1 MGAAW
6 RGLVALWPRLA
17 ITLICLAFWRILAAI
32 PLPVAGLV
40 DLRLSSGRLV
50 ADGGL
55 PALLLGNTLEQ
66 ESVVALGLNS
76 FLDAFI
82 IFWLWAASTGNLEKV
97 HRDQRWMWRTLAWLT
112 AGLALARAFGLIL
125 LFVGGRS
132 ATLTSTAGLV
142 SIFGLLL
149 GTMLLFGLGRVI
161 DRFGEPA
168 GYGVWFLYGVQILL
182 QGAHHVASWVA
193 TDRGDSALPTIVVI
207 YVVTS
212 VVLLASAVLVFEA
225 VRKVPMRD
233 PGGKSKDVKERVVPL
248 HFLGGGVIVPIVLA
262 NFAISF
268 IPTLFLEIV
277 LGLSNQQA
285 LIYWSAF
292 SPLPL
297 VVIGYHVTFSIV
309 IVLACLVTTALT
321 VNPGGPT
328 GPYVSRVSKILAAV
342 GGAWMA
348 LAVVWVPLAFQ
359 LALGP
364 SRLRLPV
371 GGGPFVIGAA
381 IFITAI
387 QRVRRQNP
395 GLSVT
400 AS

>member
-40 DLRLSSGRLV
+40 DLRLSFGRLV
-50 ADGGL
+50 TDGGL
-55 PALLLGNTLEQ
+55 LALLLGNPLEQ

-82 IFWLWAASTGNLEKV
+82 VFWLWAAGTGNLEKV

-112 AGLALARAFGLIL
+112 AGLALARAFGLVL

-132 ATLTSTAGLV
+132 VTLTSTAGLV

-193 TDRGDSALPTIVVI
+193 TDRGDPALPTIVAI

-212 VVLLASAVLVFEA
+212 TVLLASAVLVFE
-225 VRKVPMRD
+225 
-233 PGGKSKDVKERVVPL
+233 G
-248 HFLGGGVIVPIVLA
+248 
-262 NFAISF
+262 
-268 IPTLFLEIV
+268 
-277 LGLSNQQA
+277 
-285 LIYWSAF
+285 
-292 SPLPL
+292 
-297 VVIGYHVTFSIV
+297 
-309 IVLACLVTTALT
+309 
-321 VNPGGPT
+321 
-328 GPYVSRVSKILAAV
+328 
-342 GGAWMA
+342 
-348 LAVVWVPLAFQ
+348 
-359 LALGP
+359 
-364 SRLRLPV
+364 
-371 GGGPFVIGAA
+371 
-381 IFITAI
+381 
-387 QRVRRQNP
+387 VRR
-395 GLSVT
+395 T
-400 AS
+400 